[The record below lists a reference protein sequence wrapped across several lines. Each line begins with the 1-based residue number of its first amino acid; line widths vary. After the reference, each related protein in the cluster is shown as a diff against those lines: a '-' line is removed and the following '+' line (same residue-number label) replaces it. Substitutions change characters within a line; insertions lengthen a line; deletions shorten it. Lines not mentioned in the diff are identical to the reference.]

1 MFIEQPHPLK
11 VLREK
16 SGLTLI
22 EVSKRVHISP
32 SRISLMENFLASL
45 TPKEE
50 KSIRETI
57 VELTKDRSSAVL
69 RSADPRFVLGLKT
82 IKASPTKARLF
93 EKLVESRKYSELE
106 AVIITLGKAY

>member
-1 MFIEQPHPLK
+1 MFTEQPHPLK
-11 VLREK
+11 LLREK

-22 EVSKRVHISP
+22 EISKRVHISP
-32 SRISLMENFLASL
+32 SRISLMENFLVTL

-50 KSIRETI
+50 QSIRETI

-69 RSADPRFVLGLKT
+69 RSADPRFAIGLKT
-82 IKASPTKARLF
+82 IEASPTKKKLF

-106 AVIITLGKAY
+106 AAIITL